1 MDLVEQGMQFAA
13 MLPREGIRAAILN
26 AEASVKDTPQ
36 DIGNEVCTVRHFFAP
51 GCYAREITMP
61 EGMVIIGKIHR
72 HAHVNVISAGRV
84 RVLTEHGGCEEFS
97 APCTFVSQPGT
108 KRLVYILEDTV
119 WTTLHITNS
128 TDLEEIEREIIAPDY
143 AAIEVDAQYTEVLE

>member
-1 MDLVEQGMQFAA
+1 MNIVEQGMLLAA
-13 MLPREGIRAAILN
+13 ALPREGIRAVILN
-26 AEASVKDTPQ
+26 AEASVKGTEH
-36 DIGNEVCTVRHFFAP
+36 DIGNAVCTVRHIFAP

-61 EGMVIIGKIHR
+61 EGMAIIGKIHR
-72 HAHVNVISAGRV
+72 HAHVNVISAGHV
-84 RVLTEHGGCEEFS
+84 RVLTEHGGCEEFK

-119 WTTLHITNS
+119 WTTIHITNS

-143 AAIEVDAQYTEVLE
+143 ESIEFKADFIEVSE